1 MIHEIS
7 IEQFLDELAARKP
20 VPGGG
25 SVAALSG
32 ALAAGLVAMAAQ
44 YSTDKK
50 RADKS
55 RRLASVLMDLIDRDA
70 RAFAGGDLKEAT
82 EVPLQTAR
90 YSYEVLKLAGAL
102 LKDCNPRLITDVG
115 VAAKMAEAAV
125 EGALLNVRVNLS
137 SIKDEEY
144 EKEILE
150 AADKLRHTGRRSRAV
165 VRQVQARLQ

>member
-1 MIHEIS
+1 MLHDIS
-7 IEQFLDELAARKP
+7 IEQFLDELASRKP

-32 ALAAGLVAMAAQ
+32 ALAASLVAMAAE
-44 YSTDKK
+44 YSADTK

-55 RRLASVLMDLIDRDA
+55 RRMAGVLMGLIDKDA
-70 RAFAGGDLKEAT
+70 RAFAKGDLKEAT

-90 YSYEVLKLAGAL
+90 YSYEILKLAGAL

-144 EKEILE
+144 ERDILE
-150 AADKLRHTGRRSRAV
+150 AADKLRYTGRRSRAV
-165 VRQVQARLQ
+165 LRQVQDRLH